1 MSESIDRRHF
11 LKKTT
16 RASLG
21 VALGGSVLPIE
32 AEQLLPILEVYP
44 FQLEKLDTVRI
55 GMVGVGGMGT
65 SHVRNFLRIKG
76 CEIVAVSDIIPERV
90 KRAQDMTVNAGYEKP
105 EGYSKG
111 EEDYIRMCERDDR

>member
-44 FQLEKLDTVRI
+44 FQLEYR
-55 GMVGVGGMGT
+55 
-65 SHVRNFLRIKG
+65 
-76 CEIVAVSDIIPERV
+76 AVDPC
-90 KRAQDMTVNAGYEKP
+90 G
-105 EGYSKG
+105 
-111 EEDYIRMCERDDR
+111 